1 MVRGLGCCAAL
12 VLTAFLCPVLA
23 ADGVADNASG
33 RVLTNAQQVLDLGL
47 DRARGSD
54 IPVRLRGV
62 MTYEYIFKRGWFF
75 VQDETAATL
84 VIDTNLPFE
93 LQSGQLLEV
102 EGVAAAG
109 IWMPFVQGSAVRVV
123 GEAPLPKAKL
133 ASPAKLAAGED
144 FGRWVEISGTVRD
157 LAVTKKRLLLQC
169 TDHGLP
175 YQVWIIHPDEF
186 PLPLNLLDAKVRVQ
200 GISWPD
206 VTYERRPFGFKLHM
220 PSTNYLQVLKHGS
233 ADIFSAESRTI
244 ASLRRFKG
252 DRDTRVKVTGVVTAH
267 SPAGWIALK
276 DDTGTLI
283 ARQLAP
289 LPRDDDPRAQFIKR
303 DQPPLQPGDRIELV
317 GAPVPD
323 RPFAPILEASEY
335 RVVGHA
341 APPIASALAASD
353 LMTGRH
359 DAELVNVKARVVDVE
374 RRRSAVL
381 FEQRLWLQSEDAT
394 FEATLV
400 TRQATPLAVRQ
411 NDFVSV
417 TGICSLQPGSLQ
429 QVRSFTLNLRGTGDL
444 TATNPPRRWV
454 LRWAAWLLAS
464 AGALGVAAVVWIAVL
479 RRQVS
484 RRTAELSKANE
495 QLEAEMKQRRRLAS
509 IIEATSDFVGM
520 ANLQGQMLYLN
531 RAGRRIVEISDDYD
545 VRGLNIERFYP
556 ADVNRLFQEV
566 AMPVAMRDGLWT
578 GEVRLLA
585 TTGREIPISFVGL
598 VVKNPDG
605 TPEHLACVARDISD
619 RKRIEVELRAA
630 LEAEI
635 ELNRLKSNFVSM
647 VSHEFRTP
655 LGAIQS
661 SAELLQHYEERLSPE
676 RRAKL
681 LAAIVS
687 SSGEMA
693 RMMEDVLLL
702 SRVESARYG
711 FHPCELTLADFCRRL
726 VDEIT
731 SATHGRCPIRLTL
744 ENLPETV
751 RCDEGLLRHIFNNL
765 LSNAVK
771 YSPAGSTVDLS
782 VQADGQDAVFTV
794 RDQGAGIASEDQS
807 RLFQP
812 FERGRNVTG
821 TPGTGLGLVIV
832 QRCVNLHGGSMRLT
846 SAPGQGTTVTVR
858 LPIFVEKDTD
868 TALVRRWTT
877 PATPQPNGES

>member
-1 MVRGLGCCAAL
+1 MGWLAAL
-12 VLTAFLCPVLA
+12 ALVASVYAASA
-23 ADGVADNASG
+23 ADGVTVSGAD

-47 DRARGSD
+47 ERARGSD
-54 IPVRLRGV
+54 IPVRLRAV
-62 MTYEYIFKRGWFF
+62 LTYVAVHKPEWFF
-75 VQDETAATL
+75 IQDEAAAIM
-84 VIDTNLPFE
+84 VVSTNQPFG
-93 LQSGQLLEV
+93 LRTGQLLEV

-109 IWMPFVQGSAVRVV
+109 IWMPFVQASAIRLV
-123 GEAPLPKAKL
+123 GETTLPKPK
-133 ASPAKLAAGED
+133 PALPPKLAAGED

-157 LAVTKKRLLLQC
+157 VAVTKKRLLLQC
-169 TDHGLP
+169 ADDGLV
-175 YQVWIIHPDEF
+175 YQVWIAHPGELA
-186 PLPLNLLDAKVRVQ
+186 LPFDLLDARLRMQ
-200 GISWPD
+200 GIAWPD
-206 VTYERRPFGFKLHM
+206 VSYERRPFGFKLHL
-220 PSTNYLQVLKHGS
+220 PGTNYLQVLKPGS
-233 ADIFSAESRTI
+233 ADIFRAPSRSI
-244 ASLRRFKG
+244 ASLRQFKG
-252 DRDTRVKVTGVVTAH
+252 DRDTRVKVTAVVTAH
-267 SPAGWIALK
+267 SPLGWISVQ
-276 DDTGTLI
+276 DDTGTLL
-283 ARQLAP
+283 AWQLAA

-303 DQPPLQPGDRIELV
+303 NQPPLQPGDKIELV
-317 GAPVPD
+317 GAPVPN
-323 RPFAPILEASEY
+323 RPFAPVLEAAEY
-335 RVVGHA
+335 RVIGRTA
-341 APPIASALAASD
+341 APPARALAASD
-353 LMTGRH
+353 LMAERH
-359 DAELVNVKARVVDVE
+359 DAKLVSLKARVVDVE
-374 RRRSAVL
+374 RRRNQEL

-400 TRQATPLAVRQ
+400 SRQPTPLAVRK
-411 NDFVSV
+411 NDFVSL
-417 TGICSLQPGSLQ
+417 TGICNLQPGSLQ
-429 QVRSFTLNLRGTGDL
+429 QVRSFTLQLRSPGDL
-444 TATNPPRRWV
+444 TATSPPRRWV
-454 LRWAAWLLAS
+454 LRWAIWLLAS
-464 AGALGVAAVVWIAVL
+464 GVALGGAAVVWIALL
-479 RRQVS
+479 RRQVA

-495 QLEAEMKQRRRLAS
+495 QLQAEMQQRRRLAS

-531 RAGRRIVEISDDYD
+531 RAGRRILEIPDDLD
-545 VRGLNIERFYP
+545 VRGMNIERFYP
-556 ADVNRLFQEV
+556 ADVNRLFREV
-566 AMPVAMRDGLWT
+566 AMPQAMRDGLWV

-605 TPEHLACVARDISD
+605 TPEHLACVARDISE

-661 SAELLQHYEERLSPE
+661 SAELLQHYQERLSPE

-711 FHPCELTLADFCRRL
+711 FHPCEVVLAEFCQRL

-731 SATHGRCPIRLTL
+731 SATQGRCPIRLEL
-744 ENLPETV
+744 QDLPETA

-771 YSPAGSTVDLS
+771 YSPAGSNVDLI
-782 VQADGQDAVFTV
+782 VQREGQDALFTV
-794 RDQGAGIASEDQS
+794 RDQGAGIATEDQA

-812 FERGRNVTG
+812 FERGRNVSG

-832 QRCVNLHGGSMRLT
+832 KRCVSLHGGTMRIT
-846 SAPGQGTTVTVR
+846 SAPAQGTTVMVR
-858 LPIFVEKDTD
+858 LPIFVEKDSD

-877 PATPQPNGES
+877 PATGKPDVKP